1 MFVVLSPAKK
11 LRAPEA
17 ELSTT
22 MPVFQSDVA
31 ELVNQLQGLTV
42 QGVQKLM
49 SLSENLASLNFERFQ
64 NFGNQAEP
72 SGPAALLFNG
82 DTYTGLAA
90 DRWDQGD
97 FDFAQVHVGILSGL
111 YGLLSPLDLT
121 EPYRLE
127 MGTRLETAR
136 GRSLYDFWGDKISKE
151 INRRLEASGSKA
163 VVNLASKE
171 YFSAVSLKALD
182 ARVITPTFKE
192 IRDGKPK
199 IISFMAK
206 KARGLMCDYIVRER
220 IKEIADLSS
229 FSAGGYTFSEALS
242 TPDQPTF
249 IR

>member
-64 NFGNQAEP
+64 TFGNQAEP

>member
-1 MFVVLSPAKK
+1 M
-11 LRAPEA
+11 
-17 ELSTT
+17 
-22 MPVFQSDVA
+22 
-31 ELVNQLQGLTV
+31 
-42 QGVQKLM
+42 
-49 SLSENLASLNFERFQ
+49 
-64 NFGNQAEP
+64 
-72 SGPAALLFNG
+72 
-82 DTYTGLAA
+82 
-90 DRWDQGD
+90 
-97 FDFAQVHVGILSGL
+97 
-111 YGLLSPLDLT
+111 
-121 EPYRLE
+121 
-127 MGTRLETAR
+127 
-136 GRSLYDFWGDKISKE
+136 
-151 INRRLEASGSKA
+151 
-163 VVNLASKE
+163 VNLASKE

>member
-64 NFGNQAEP
+64 TFGNQAEA

-82 DTYTGLAA
+82 DTYAGLGA
-90 DRWDQGD
+90 DRWDQSD